1 MTIITPTFAQKTNGA
16 DHSPPQVFMPYSP
29 PAPQPVPQPA
39 AAPATCFGP
48 KIACIGTAPS
58 SRMLAPYNDP
68 SWKIWACSPGN
79 QGVLP
84 RVDAWFEIHAN
95 LLWPECE
102 HYGRPYIE
110 FLKKLTI
117 PVYMQD
123 NSLVPTALSYP
134 MRQMQAEFGP
144 YFFTSSFTWMMAF
157 AIMNGAKEV
166 ALYGIDM
173 ASRDEYVQQ
182 RAGGQYFIV
191 EGARR
196 GVKVWAPYES
206 DIMQPP
212 GLYGYSDARPLGRK
226 TLSREKEIKDRLA
239 QMIPQRDQLN
249 HQITYL
255 QGAAEDVDYFK
266 SIHMGSYE
274 FDDAQSWLASL
285 REKANAEPVHPERML
300 PPQDQVMQPVVPV
313 EAKDKEH

>member
-1 MTIITPTFAQKTNGA
+1 MTIITPTFKEKKGNGA
-16 DHSPPQVFMPYSP
+16 DLPPVDVIDPANLMPPTLSMPQSPLPEPKVEPH
-29 PAPQPVPQPA
+29 
-39 AAPATCFGP
+39 FGP

-84 RVDAWFEIHAN
+84 RADAWFEIHGN
-95 LLWPECE
+95 LLWPENE
-102 HYGRPYIE
+102 HYGKPYIE
-110 FLKKLTI
+110 YLKKLTI
-117 PVYMQD
+117 PLYMQD
-123 NSLVPTALSYP
+123 NSVVPTALHFP
-134 MRQMQAEFGP
+134 MKQLRDEFGP
-144 YFFTSSFTWMMAF
+144 YFFTSTFAWMMAL
-157 AIMNGAKEV
+157 AIVNGAEEV

-173 ASRDEYVQQ
+173 ASRDEYIQQ

-191 EGARR
+191 EGAKR
-196 GVKVWAPYES
+196 GVKIWAPYES

-212 GLYGYSDARPLGRK
+212 GLYGYSDMEPLGRK

-239 QMIPQRDQLN
+239 AMIPQRDQLN

-266 SIHMGSYE
+266 SIHMGSGAH
-274 FDDAQSWLASL
+274 DAASVFL
-285 REKANAEPVHPERML
+285 SRMIEKSRGTNGQGQGA
-300 PPQDQVMQPVVPV
+300 
-313 EAKDKEH
+313 